1 MARTRIRSKD
11 ILDGGVKR
19 EDINTTISGRAVIT
33 KLIAGHGIGLTST
46 GVDSGTGDVT
56 VTLSQG
62 TTNTIPQFGAHLG
75 LVDSIITQVSGKI
88 GINHSG
94 TPQEML
100 TISQPAASGM
110 LGIRFNLTGPGS
122 WNWTLQGDGG
132 KFKLLS
138 YGTPVITTN
147 WSREVG
153 LNVTGYAGANLHIR
167 DFTTSS
173 TTANTPIIRLETRYH
188 SGGSLRQITWHDGTN
203 ITGSIATNFDGT
215 FTNLVFGHL
224 YNGGYKTD
232 NLMTLFGN
240 GNLTLSVNSKFAI
253 GNDVSGE
260 PRSIKLRSG
269 YSGDQSDAG
278 TIAYR
283 PAWSDESLSIIGA
296 GTSAGS
302 RIVHIWDIIRNDNI
316 GGTPAQDGL
325 DYTTISRAYGDIND
339 GYVLSNPE
347 GWLEVNIGGNLK
359 LIPYYTPE

>member
-19 EDINTTISGRAVIT
+19 EDINTTISGRAIIT

-110 LGIRFNLTGPGS
+110 LGIRFNLTGAGS
-122 WNWTLQGDGG
+122 WNWTLQGDYG

-138 YGTPVITTN
+138 NGTPVITTN

-153 LNVTGYAGANLHIR
+153 LNVTGDAGANLHIR

-173 TTANTPIIRLETRYH
+173 TTANTPIIRLETCYH

-347 GWLEVNIGGNLK
+347 GWLEVNIGGYLK